1 MILSASIVINSKSNP
16 KNFLQT
22 VLFILIHHSLLLF
35 DKTTESSILHNTFLD
50 SWNYWG
56 KNGEKHWSQKFR
68 DCKGP
73 FQSPINIETEKILHL
88 PDLQLSFINYDQQ
101 LFSLKM
107 TNNGHGIILEPT
119 LRTYANGVECFI
131 GGSAVNYDIYQFLQF
146 HFHWRNSHSNGSEH
160 AIDGKKF
167 SMEIH
172 FVHSNVQYQKLGFFN
187 RIWAGDLKMVIGV
200 FVNTMAQRI
209 EEVHRSIHLNRPI
222 QLTNL
227 LPNDLEYFYRYYG
240 SYTTPGC
247 QETTAINNVAEKA
260 KEKEEKEK
268 DQEEDDEDE
277 ADEGEIG
284 FYRKIQNLGSRQ
296 ICAPLRASSI
306 SMMRSSKLTVII
318 VVCVGLF
325 LVSIFFRYGIRMEKK
340 TKLFF
345 CDIRI

>member
-1 MILSASIVINSKSNP
+1 MSERDQNDFFYIFFKETNQHNPYLDPIIEHIN
-16 KNFLQT
+16 Q
-22 VLFILIHHSLLLF
+22 
-35 DKTTESSILHNTFLD
+35 
-50 SWNYWG
+50 
-56 KNGEKHWSQKFR
+56 
-68 DCKGP
+68 
-73 FQSPINIETEKILHL
+73 
-88 PDLQLSFINYDQQ
+88 
-101 LFSLKM
+101 
-107 TNNGHGIILEPT
+107 
-119 LRTYANGVECFI
+119 
-131 GGSAVNYDIYQFLQF
+131 
-146 HFHWRNSHSNGSEH
+146 
-160 AIDGKKF
+160 
-167 SMEIH
+167 
-172 FVHSNVQYQKLGFFN
+172 
-187 RIWAGDLKMVIGV
+187 
-200 FVNTMAQRI
+200 I

-247 QETTAINNVAEKA
+247 QETVTWIIFPQPLNIGYKQMDKFRQFLFNSLHRRDSDSNHNHHHHQHQQHQSYHQDHDHYHPQDYNQPEQESRQQNHFHHKILPKSANHLSYETKNYDNDGVYDDEKFKQTAINNVAEKA